1 MKNLLNKIVLIIAA
15 FCLTVTLFYN
25 PADVYAA
32 SGSVTF
38 GSESYEAENNSQF
51 QIGVYLK
58 ADSGMGSYHVELE
71 YDNSRMDYVSGAES
85 EANGVITMEGIAVS
99 NEVKYMLSFKTKS
112 GGDAYV
118 KIKNAIIYTS
128 TAGSTEK
135 LEIAQLPE
143 AAIKISGEDT
153 GSPRQEKQTQQ
164 IQYTG
169 PFETDVPH
177 IEPAIKMNN
186 TEYYVVD
193 SNQSVS
199 EEIGW
204 SYKLVPGKLGNLDVM
219 FISNEENDIFLLGL
233 VNANGET
240 SLYSYSNSKKQLF
253 DCKSLQMGSTTY
265 IYTSPYASDNLPKGM
280 TDRVINHN
288 GIVYAVKNDGETG
301 FYTVES
307 GKLKIWNSQKTPE
320 NTKITIIKKATLGVV
335 LILVILAALY
345 FVIKEIKAVKKR
357 RGLDFDDDDDEDE
370 LEYDDDDDDPYA
382 AEFEIT
388 DDDSDEDDFRV
399 NVNFDDFKS
408 NTDDEKDEDKF
419 EREIDFKGFISD
431 DDKEQDD
438 FESDDDEEPEDS
450 TAEDDTTED
459 ND

>member
-58 ADSGMGSYHVELE
+58 GDSGMGSYHVELE

-135 LEIAQLPE
+135 LEISQLPE

-153 GSPRQEKQTQQ
+153 GSPRQEEQTQQ

-177 IEPAIKMNN
+177 LEPAIKMNN

-335 LILVILAALY
+335 LILVILVALY

-357 RGLDFDDDDDEDE
+357 RGLDFDDDDEDE
-370 LEYDDDDDDPYA
+370 LEYDDDYDDPYA

>member
-153 GSPRQEKQTQQ
+153 GSPRQEEQTQQ

-219 FISNEENDIFLLGL
+219 FISNEENDIFLLEL

-265 IYTSPYASDNLPKGM
+265 IYTSPYASDNLQKGM
-280 TDRVINHN
+280 TDRVISHN

-335 LILVILAALY
+335 LILVILVALY
-345 FVIKEIKAVKKR
+345 FMIKEIKAVKKR
-357 RGLDFDDDDDEDE
+357 RGLDFDDDEDE

-408 NTDDEKDEDKF
+408 NTDD
-419 EREIDFKGFISD
+419 
-431 DDKEQDD
+431 
-438 FESDDDEEPEDS
+438 DEEPEDS

>member
-25 PADVYAA
+25 PADVYAE

-58 ADSGMGSYHVELE
+58 GDSGMGSYHVELE

-153 GSPRQEKQTQQ
+153 GSPRQEEQTQQ

-169 PFETDVPH
+169 PFETQN
-177 IEPAIKMNN
+177 IM
-186 TEYYVVD
+186 
-193 SNQSVS
+193 
-199 EEIGW
+199 
-204 SYKLVPGKLGNLDVM
+204 L
-219 FISNEENDIFLLGL
+219 
-233 VNANGET
+233 
-240 SLYSYSNSKKQLF
+240 
-253 DCKSLQMGSTTY
+253 
-265 IYTSPYASDNLPKGM
+265 
-280 TDRVINHN
+280 
-288 GIVYAVKNDGETG
+288 
-301 FYTVES
+301 
-307 GKLKIWNSQKTPE
+307 
-320 NTKITIIKKATLGVV
+320 
-335 LILVILAALY
+335 LIL
-345 FVIKEIKAVKKR
+345 
-357 RGLDFDDDDDEDE
+357 
-370 LEYDDDDDDPYA
+370 
-382 AEFEIT
+382 
-388 DDDSDEDDFRV
+388 
-399 NVNFDDFKS
+399 
-408 NTDDEKDEDKF
+408 
-419 EREIDFKGFISD
+419 ISQYLR
-431 DDKEQDD
+431 K
-438 FESDDDEEPEDS
+438 
-450 TAEDDTTED
+450 
-459 ND
+459 